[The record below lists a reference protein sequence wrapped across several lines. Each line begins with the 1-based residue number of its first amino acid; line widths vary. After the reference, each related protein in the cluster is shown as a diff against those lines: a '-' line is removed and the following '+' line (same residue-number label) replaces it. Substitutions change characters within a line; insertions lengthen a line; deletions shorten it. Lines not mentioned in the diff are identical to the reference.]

1 MIGNKDKE
9 KKRKSQ
15 INGKESTRKKSMGKK
30 CKTANQ
36 DNKLQQEFQSQR
48 VSAILA
54 KRSLPLGQLPKE
66 VTEVIRDEEEE
77 NIPPSFNPQQDQTP
91 SQSVLGNPGNTQQ
104 TQQYSPHSQHSKSMH
119 TPIQPRTNSILP
131 PVTVLPSTTTE
142 LQSHAH
148 SSMPRLLTPLRATS
162 TPTNNHIQL
171 PPSQRPSSSYMSMLE
186 DDSSPYGSSPYDTFG
201 ITPLKS
207 QEIHVGGGHGNDW
220 DSESFAS
227 HFTQEFESLK
237 AEVDTLRTEVKFLR
251 KIVRETR
258 QTRCQMKVKEMREAH
273 WVPYLRWLKIQVD
286 LLMA

>member
-48 VSAILA
+48 VNAILA

-148 SSMPRLLTPLRATS
+148 SSMPRSLTPLRATS

-186 DDSSPYGSSPYDTFG
+186 DDGSPYDTFG

-251 KIVRETR
+251 KIVREIR